1 MMMMM
6 KQKFTLMPPKTL
18 KLLTFGLVSLTI
30 ALAVTF
36 GVYIPYLKA
45 YNLVHPKRTPF
56 THFPAG
62 VGISHY
68 EDVQFTTSDG
78 LKLKGW
84 YIPPQNGK
92 VIIFLHGLGSD
103 RQELLDEAGLT
114 VAKGYGALLFDMRAC
129 GESEGTIAT
138 LGYNERLDIHAAVD
152 FVHSRAGANTPLAL
166 FGHSMGSGAALLA
179 APEIPELRAVIVES
193 AFASVEDNINEAVQS
208 LTGLPPFPFAPLI
221 IFFGQQQAGVD
232 IKSVRPIDVVAKIS
246 PTALLFIHGD
256 QDTTIPV
263 RNAYALYAAAKEPK
277 QLYILPGVN
286 HGGFLQAEPERFP
299 KTILTFLETY
309 LK

>member
-1 MMMMM
+1 MAKMS
-6 KQKFTLMPPKTL
+6 L
-18 KLLTFGLVSLTI
+18 KNRKMLTFGLVSLTI
-30 ALAVTF
+30 ALVVTF
-36 GVYIPYLKA
+36 GLYTPYLKA
-45 YNLVHPKRTPF
+45 YNLVHPKREPF
-56 THFPAG
+56 KRFPEN

-68 EDVQFTTSDG
+68 EEIQFTTSDG

-103 RQELLDEAGLT
+103 RQELLDEASLT
-114 VAKGYGALLFDMRAC
+114 VAKGYGALLFDMRGC
-129 GESEGTIAT
+129 GKSEGTVAT
-138 LGYNERLDIHAAVD
+138 LGYSERLDIHAAVD
-152 FVHSRAGANTPLAL
+152 FVHTQAGANAPVAL

-179 APEIPELRAVIVES
+179 AAEIPELRAVIVES
-193 AFASVEDNINEAVQS
+193 AFQSVEDNINEGVKS

-221 IFFGQQQAGVD
+221 IFFGQREAGVD
-232 IKSVRPIDVVAKIS
+232 IKAVRPIDVVAQIS

-256 QDTTIPV
+256 QDDVVPV

-286 HGGFLQAEPERFP
+286 HGGFLQAQPERFP